1 MSLVHP
7 DDMEA
12 TDGEYYQNFQSF
24 DGDISDLGLSFSD
37 LLCCPM
43 CGKNET
49 FDLPTNSN
57 DWCDVTESNKV
68 WTIK

>member
-12 TDGEYYQNFQSF
+12 TDGEYYQNFQLF
-24 DGDISDLGLSFSD
+24 DGDIGDLGLSFSD

>member
-1 MSLVHP
+1 
-7 DDMEA
+7 MEA
-12 TDGEYYQNFQSF
+12 TDGEYYQKFQSL

-49 FDLPTNSN
+49 FDLRTNN
-57 DWCDVTESNKV
+57 IDQNDVTESNKV
-68 WTIK
+68 

>member
-1 MSLVHP
+1 
-7 DDMEA
+7 MEA

-49 FDLPTNSN
+49 FDLSTNIIDQN
-57 DWCDVTESNKV
+57 DVTESNKV
-68 WTIK
+68 WNNRAN